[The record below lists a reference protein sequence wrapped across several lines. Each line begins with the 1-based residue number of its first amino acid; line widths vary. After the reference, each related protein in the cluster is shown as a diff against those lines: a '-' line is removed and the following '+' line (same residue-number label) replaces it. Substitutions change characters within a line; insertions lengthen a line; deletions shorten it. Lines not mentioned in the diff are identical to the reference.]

1 MLRSRSGEVCF
12 ELLYSVF
19 LYLYPPPKKK
29 TPSQTSSPVSNPN
42 RNKYVTSLVNS
53 TVNKALPAFAA
64 ERRDAAPRCGA
75 VAAGRIR
82 RCRSISLARTV
93 LSSKPTGQTDGHLTV
108 T

>member
-1 MLRSRSGEVCF
+1 MRCVSNCYTPFSF
-12 ELLYSVF
+12 TF
-19 LYLYPPPKKK
+19 TPQK

-64 ERRDAAPRCGA
+64 ERRDAAPGCGA
-75 VAAGRIR
+75 VAAGRTPLSIDISCPHGAQQQTHR
-82 RCRSISLARTV
+82 RD
-93 LSSKPTGQTDGHLTV
+93 GQTDGHLTV